1 VDGDSTSAF
10 VTIEN
15 PTMYDAYLV
24 SASSDVAGTIVFRR
38 GGDAAATE
46 VKDLVVPAFGSLE
59 MTPEAGYLWLSNLKR
74 TLFEN
79 ESVEFQLTMDGNVA
93 VPAKATVRK

>member
-1 VDGDSTSAF
+1 
-10 VTIEN
+10 
-15 PTMYDAYLV
+15 
-24 SASSDVAGTIVFRR
+24 
-38 GGDAAATE
+38 
-46 VKDLVVPAFGSLE
+46 